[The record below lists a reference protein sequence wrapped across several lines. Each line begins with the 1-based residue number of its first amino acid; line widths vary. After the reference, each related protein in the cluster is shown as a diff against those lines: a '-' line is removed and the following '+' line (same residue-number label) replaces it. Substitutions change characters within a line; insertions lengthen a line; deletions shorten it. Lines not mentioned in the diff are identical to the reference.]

1 MTRTVLLKCPI
12 RFDNFV
18 IVMIMI
24 MIMIMITIIII
35 IIIITIFYL
44 LMYPLSK
51 IVKMVGR
58 SEK

>member
-35 IIIITIFYL
+35 IIITIFYL

>member
-1 MTRTVLLKCPI
+1 MARTVLLKCPI

-35 IIIITIFYL
+35 IIITIFYL

>member
-35 IIIITIFYL
+35 TIFYL